1 MILDLFINKLID
13 MKAEELRIGSY
24 VYVDNE
30 KNHPQLKDIPMKV
43 TSISEAESLKRGIWT
58 HAIGIEHIIK
68 LKRESENHNF
78 EDWYQSNRAYNQFL
92 FLIKPLPLT
101 EDWLLRFG
109 FERDTALEDIEFGS
123 DLIQFKYGIKQ
134 ENSFIRICFHKGGQ
148 FTLSFRGTAL
158 VKPKYVHQLQ
168 NLYYSLTQKEL
179 GYEKL

>member
-1 MILDLFINKLID
+1 

-68 LKRESENHNF
+68 LKRESKNNNF

-101 EDWLLRFG
+101 EDWLLRFDFRRINHIHG
-109 FERDTALEDIEFGS
+109 HSGHSLSKSKINPCHIYIE
-123 DLIQFKYGIKQ
+123 
-134 ENSFIRICFHKGGQ
+134 NN
-148 FTLSFRGTAL
+148 TLKFMGYY
-158 VKPKYVHQLQ
+158 VGKFKYVHQLQ